1 MRLKRRTTMMKGFVL
16 GVVVGGIAMW
26 VWRDSIREYVKNSAG
41 PARSK
46 ADRVLRTVQQKS
58 EGMLDRAKE
67 QITSTLETARDR
79 IRPIE
84 PANTRVGS

>member
-1 MRLKRRTTMMKGFVL
+1 MMKGFAL

-26 VWRDSIREYVKNSAG
+26 VWRDSIREYVQNSAA

-58 EGMLDRAKE
+58 EGLLDSAKE
-67 QITSTLETARDR
+67 QIASTLETARDR
-79 IRPIE
+79 IRP
-84 PANTRVGS
+84 VGSADTRGGP